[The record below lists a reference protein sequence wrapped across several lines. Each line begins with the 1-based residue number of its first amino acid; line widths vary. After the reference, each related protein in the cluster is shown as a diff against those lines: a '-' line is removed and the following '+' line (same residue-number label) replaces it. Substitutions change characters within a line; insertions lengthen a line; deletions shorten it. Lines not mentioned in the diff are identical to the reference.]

1 MTRHVWFFTCLLTG
15 ALTLPVLGCDD
26 GDSAQQAEARRRRE
40 ARRKAASQKKKK
52 KKKPKKAVDLSTL
65 PPKLRSADWSPL
77 PDLGRRLKDARDPF
91 KPYVDDL
98 VVQPDPEPETG
109 ERLQTKI
116 QEPPAGLQ
124 LIAII
129 SGTAVHRA
137 MVTDKN
143 GMGHVLRPGDMVGDE
158 VAYQVS
164 RITRNEVLFKPIQ
177 SPTAEKKLEDVR
189 KVLRSQ
195 EELEELLK

>member
-1 MTRHVWFFTCLLTG
+1 MTLAF
-15 ALTLPVLGCDD
+15 TLPLMGCGDD
-26 GDSAQQAEARRRRE
+26 EPTTNVRGARR
-40 ARRKAASQKKKK
+40 SKKKK
-52 KKKPKKAVDLSTL
+52 KKRKGKAQQAVDLTRLPKKLQNADWSA
-65 PPKLRSADWSPL
+65 PPKLA
-77 PDLGRRLKDARDPF
+77 RRIKDTRDPF

-98 VVQPDPEPETG
+98 VVQPDPEPESG
-109 ERLQTKI
+109 ERLETKI
-116 QEPPAGLQ
+116 QESPAGLQ

-137 MVTDKN
+137 MVTDRN
-143 GMGHVLRPGDMVGDE
+143 GVGHMLRPGDMVGDE
-158 VAYQVS
+158 IAYQVS

-195 EELEELLK
+195 EELEELLP

>member
-1 MTRHVWFFTCLLTG
+1 MARAVRFISLLSVVAIAAPLVGCGDDEPVANVRG
-15 ALTLPVLGCDD
+15 ARSG
-26 GDSAQQAEARRRRE
+26 A
-40 ARRKAASQKKKK
+40 
-52 KKKPKKAVDLSTL
+52 KKKPKKAAASAADAVDLTSL
-65 PPKLRSADWSPL
+65 PKKLQNADWTP
-77 PDLGRRLKDARDPF
+77 PADLGRRIKDTRDPF
-91 KPYVDDL
+91 KLYADDII
-98 VVQPDPEPETG
+98 PRDPEPDTPAE
-109 ERLQTKI
+109 ERLETKI

-143 GMGHVLRPGDMVGDE
+143 GVGHILRPGDMVGDE
-158 VAYQVS
+158 IAYQVA

-195 EELEELLK
+195 EELEELLP

>member
-1 MTRHVWFFTCLLTG
+1 MTRAVWFFTSLITLSF
-15 ALTLPVLGCDD
+15 TLPLVGCG
-26 GDSAQQAEARRRRE
+26 GDEPVAMTRGSR
-40 ARRKAASQKKKK
+40 SSKKKK
-52 KKKPKKAVDLSTL
+52 KKKKKQGAQVDLSRL
-65 PPKLRSADWSPL
+65 PKKLQNADWTPP
-77 PDLGRRLKDARDPF
+77 PDLARRIKDTRDPF

-98 VVQPDPEPETG
+98 IVKNEPEPESG
-109 ERLQTKI
+109 ERLETKI

-143 GMGHVLRPGDMVGDE
+143 GVGHILRPGDMVGDE
-158 VAYQVS
+158 IAYQVA

-195 EELEELLK
+195 EELEELLP

>member
-1 MTRHVWFFTCLLTG
+1 MTRNVWLFACLLSVTP
-15 ALTLPVLGCDD
+15 LMGCDD
-26 GDSAQQAEARRRRE
+26 DDSDSAAMLAERRRRAEAR
-40 ARRKAASQKKKK
+40 KLKNKKK
-52 KKKPKKAVDLSTL
+52 KKKPKAEVDLSKL
-65 PPKLRSADWSPL
+65 PAKLRTADWSAH
-77 PDLGRRLKDARDPF
+77 PDLGRRLKDTRDPF
-91 KPYVDDL
+91 KPYIDDL
-98 VVQPDPEPETG
+98 MVQPDPEPETG

-158 VAYQVS
+158 IAYQVS

-189 KVLRSQ
+189 KFLRSQ